1 MSKAYHARE
10 PLRALQTDRG
20 DRLAADESL
29 LSGWCGLA
37 LVAAAGA
44 SCPPVHKAQRAR
56 REASLSGMDGGGSSS
71 SSSSSRWRTSGHGAP
86 PCRSL
91 GPTLLALL
99 PATAALGFVKIY
111 LSAQGAQIINQ
122 CLSQFPN
129 AQRDLT
135 TLNENASQDTKCFIN
150 CIAQSEGLVS
160 NGNLSMSA
168 TIAYFDRQTALMGQM
183 GVIVDGTTF
192 NALRQNCFTLG
203 TNATCDAV
211 YQQFLCVRRA
221 LQSSISYI
229 GRRRRRQEQRPE
241 VPGVAASF
249 YLASSQVTRNT

>member
-1 MSKAYHARE
+1 MTYRRQYKQGIRNRE
-10 PLRALQTDRG
+10 KLRQKKMATEGGEAAPAVDNLQEEG
-20 DRLAADESL
+20 V
-29 LSGWCGLA
+29 G
-37 LVAAAGA
+37 
-44 SCPPVHKAQRAR
+44 
-56 REASLSGMDGGGSSS
+56 
-71 SSSSSRWRTSGHGAP
+71 
-86 PCRSL
+86 
-91 GPTLLALL
+91 
-99 PATAALGFVKIY
+99 
-111 LSAQGAQIINQ
+111 
-122 CLSQFPN
+122 
-129 AQRDLT
+129 DLT

-168 TIAYFDRQTALMGQM
+168 TIAYFDRQTALMRQM

-241 VPGVAASF
+241 VPGVAAIF